1 MEKISSGCETMSE
14 NWSCLSTCFSVD
26 HCIHVRFSLE
36 KKNVVMLYWALKQ
49 CTLNTSL
56 AAHILSNHR

>member
-1 MEKISSGCETMSE
+1 MVLFCSNVTMSLDCLCTQMEKISSGYETMSE

-36 KKNVVMLYWALKQ
+36 KKTW
-49 CTLNTSL
+49 
-56 AAHILSNHR
+56 